1 MRPLARPSMNR
12 TAMRKI
18 FAGHP
23 REVVVLSSIAFL
35 VAVGF
40 GVVIPAIPIF
50 TRSMGVSGMQVG
62 LVISAFGVMRFVAG
76 PPVGKIVDR
85 IGERRILAMG
95 MAIAAI
101 TTAAAGLAQTYTQLL
116 VWRSIGGIG
125 SAMFT
130 VAAVALL
137 LRVTPAH
144 LRAQAQSLYQGGFLV
159 GAIAGPAIGGL
170 LASISL
176 RMPFFAYAVA
186 LGMSMIVALIYLPK
200 DHPKSRTD
208 AYEEPEPSLS
218 LMEALRLRP
227 YVTALVCS
235 FATGWVIFGT
245 RTAITPL
252 FVDESLNERPSWAGI
267 AFAVSAVAQAT
278 LLLYAGRHADHV
290 GRRSALLIGNA
301 LGVVGL
307 VMIAFATNLPLF
319 LAGMAVS
326 GIGAAFFGAPAAA
339 LVGDVIKGRGGSLVA
354 IYQMAAD
361 LGAIA
366 GPIVAGLL
374 VDEVSYSAAFLVG
387 LAVLLPAFF
396 FILRL
401 PDTPPVKWG
410 PDGAAKEL

>member
-1 MRPLARPSMNR
+1 
-12 TAMRKI
+12 MRKI

-144 LRAQAQSLYQGGFLV
+144 LRAQAQSPYPRICL
-159 GAIAGPAIGGL
+159 
-170 LASISL
+170 
-176 RMPFFAYAVA
+176 
-186 LGMSMIVALIYLPK
+186 
-200 DHPKSRTD
+200 
-208 AYEEPEPSLS
+208 
-218 LMEALRLRP
+218 EA
-227 YVTALVCS
+227 
-235 FATGWVIFGT
+235 
-245 RTAITPL
+245 
-252 FVDESLNERPSWAGI
+252 
-267 AFAVSAVAQAT
+267 
-278 LLLYAGRHADHV
+278 
-290 GRRSALLIGNA
+290 RSC
-301 LGVVGL
+301 
-307 VMIAFATNLPLF
+307 
-319 LAGMAVS
+319 
-326 GIGAAFFGAPAAA
+326 
-339 LVGDVIKGRGGSLVA
+339 
-354 IYQMAAD
+354 
-361 LGAIA
+361 
-366 GPIVAGLL
+366 
-374 VDEVSYSAAFLVG
+374 
-387 LAVLLPAFF
+387 
-396 FILRL
+396 
-401 PDTPPVKWG
+401 
-410 PDGAAKEL
+410 

>member
-1 MRPLARPSMNR
+1 
-12 TAMRKI
+12 MRKI
-18 FAGHP
+18 FDGQP
-23 REVVVLSSIAFL
+23 REVAVLASIAFI

-50 TRSMGVSGMQVG
+50 TRSMGVTGTQVG
-62 LVISAFGVMRFVAG
+62 LVISAFGAMRFIAG
-76 PPVGKIVDR
+76 PAVGKFVDR
-85 IGERRILAMG
+85 IGERRILAIG
-95 MAIAAI
+95 MFLAAV
-101 TTAAAGLAQTYTQLL
+101 TTGAAGLANTYTELL

-144 LRAQAQSLYQGGFLV
+144 LRAQAQSLYQGGFLM
-159 GAIAGPAIGGL
+159 GAIAGPAIGGV

-176 RMPFFAYAVA
+176 RMPFFAYAVG
-186 LGMSMIVALIYLPK
+186 LVMSMLIAIFYLPK
-200 DHPKSRTD
+200 DHPD
-208 AYEEPEPSLS
+208 AREEEEQEVEPSLS
-218 LMEALRLRP
+218 LVAALKLSP
-227 YVTALVCS
+227 YVTALVCA

-245 RTAITPL
+245 RSAITPL
-252 FVDESLNERPSWAGI
+252 FVDESLGEKPSWAGI
-267 AFAVSAVAQAT
+267 AFAISAVAQAS
-278 LLLYAGRHADHV
+278 LLLYAGRHADLV
-290 GRRSALLIGNA
+290 SRRSALLIGNA
-301 LGVVGL
+301 FGVVGL
-307 VMIAFATNLPLF
+307 VMIAFSTNLPVF

-326 GIGAAFFGAPAAA
+326 GVGAAFFGAPAAA

-354 IYQMAAD
+354 IYGMAAD

-374 VDEVSYSAAFLVG
+374 VDKVSYSAAFLIG

-401 PDTPPVKWG
+401 PDTRPVTWG
-410 PDGAAKEL
+410 PDGAAREV